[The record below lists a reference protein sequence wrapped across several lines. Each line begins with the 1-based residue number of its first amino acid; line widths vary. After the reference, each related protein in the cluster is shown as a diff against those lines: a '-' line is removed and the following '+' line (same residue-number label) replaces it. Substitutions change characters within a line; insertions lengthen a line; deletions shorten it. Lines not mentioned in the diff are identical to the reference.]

1 MTDSPDQRDAKD
13 AARRERKCAL
23 ARVRYYANRD
33 RILADKRLKY
43 WTDPEYRVRM
53 LAEASKRDR
62 RQDTL
67 RWKYGLSPEAY
78 DRMFK
83 RQHGLCLICWK
94 PFTSTPHVDHDHDS
108 GFVRALFCDN
118 CNIGCGRFF
127 DNPAFLRR
135 AADVMEFFKRH
146 EKRILREPGALKEG
160 GRLKTVLLDVDISP
174 LLPPKDQLPSFVP
187 SAAELPPRKHR
198 ARKAAPAKT
207 VQPAKA
213 QRNQRKKHAKPRRG
227 RRQQGRAHHGARAS
241 RPRDSRPVPKRPT
254 KAGTEGDDQLAMA
267 GGTRSKGLRQ
277 YQE

>member
-1 MTDSPDQRDAKD
+1 MTDSPDQRDAKK
-13 AARRERKCAL
+13 AARRERKRVL
-23 ARVRYYANRD
+23 ARDYYRAHRD
-33 RILADKRLKY
+33 RILAEKRLKY
-43 WTDPEYRVRM
+43 QTDPDYRERM
-53 LAEASKRDR
+53 LTEASKRNR

-146 EKRILREPGALKEG
+146 EKQILREPGALKEG
-160 GRLKTVLLDVDISP
+160 ARLKTALLDVDISP
-174 LLPPKDQLPSFVP
+174 LLPPKDQLPSLVP
-187 SAAELPPRKHR
+187 SAAELPRRKH
-198 ARKAAPAKT
+198 ARKVAPAKI
-207 VQPAKA
+207 VHPAKA
-213 QRNQRKKHAKPRRG
+213 QSNQRKKKHATPRRD
-227 RRQQGRAHHGARAS
+227 RRQKRRRHHAAR
-241 RPRDSRPVPKRPT
+241 
-254 KAGTEGDDQLAMA
+254 
-267 GGTRSKGLRQ
+267 
-277 YQE
+277 